1 MRSKTETIT
10 LGSGKLYYSEFTDG
24 TVPANDT
31 LCVDANLLG
40 RIKGGA
46 TLTYTPTFYDASDD
60 MGYVQK
66 SIITDEEAI
75 LKSGLIT
82 WNGET
87 LKALT
92 STARVTTSAATASKP
107 GTRTVKIG
115 GVANNDGKK
124 YVLCFHHED
133 AADGDVWVKI
143 VGTCRS
149 GFELT
154 FAKDAETTINA
165 EFKAMPQDD
174 TGTLIEYTEKTANKT
189 SGN

>member
-1 MRSKTETIT
+1 MRSNTETIT
-10 LGSGKLYYSEFTDG
+10 LGSGKLYYSEYTG
-24 TVPANDT
+24 NSVPANDT
-31 LCVDANLLG
+31 LCVDGNLLG

-46 TLTYTPTFYDASDD
+46 SLTYTPSFYDASDD
-60 MGYVQK
+60 LGYVKK
-66 SIITDEEAI
+66 SIITEEEAI

-87 LKALT
+87 LKVLT
-92 STARVTTSAATASKP
+92 STARVTTSAATTTKP

-115 GVANNDGKK
+115 GIANNDGKK

-154 FAKDAETTINA
+154 FAKDSETTIDA
-165 EFKAMPQDD
+165 EFKAMPQDND
-174 TGTLIEYTEKTANKT
+174 GTLIEYTEKTANK
-189 SGN
+189 SGT